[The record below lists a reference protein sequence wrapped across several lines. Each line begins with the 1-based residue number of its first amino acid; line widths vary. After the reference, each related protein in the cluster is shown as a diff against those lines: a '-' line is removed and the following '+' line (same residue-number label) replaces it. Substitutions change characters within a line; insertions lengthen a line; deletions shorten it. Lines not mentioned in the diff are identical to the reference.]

1 MLTIAKLTTYA
12 KFNGDIDGWAR
23 AADSD
28 DAARLTDAD
37 WYLIDELLMNLATVA
52 SGRASA
58 AFAADVER
66 RLQAC
71 TADES
76 TRIALCALASTV
88 LQQRGAE

>member
-23 AADSD
+23 TADND
-28 DAARLTDAD
+28 DAAGLTDAD

-71 TADES
+71 TVDEP
-76 TRIALCALASTV
+76 TRNALRALAA
-88 LQQRGAE
+88 QRRTPEAR